1 LSGEVRVSVADSVAH
16 GRVQPGGTLEAI
28 LTEAE
33 KAFAVNPPRSS
44 VEAFDML
51 DRAAKSV
58 DPGFAAGVPDD
69 LQPVV
74 AGQDKLL
81 LNNNGIKTLLKASG
95 EIIVT
100 DANGDVIHHL
110 VPPP

>member
-1 LSGEVRVSVADSVAH
+1 VSVADAIAQGFVRA
-16 GRVQPGGTLEAI
+16 GGTLEKI

-33 KAFAVNPPRSS
+33 KAFATSPPRSS

-51 DRAAKSV
+51 DRAAKRV
-58 DPGFAAGVPDD
+58 DPGFAAGVPAD

-81 LNNNGIKTLLKASG
+81 LNNNGVQTLLKADG
-95 EIIVT
+95 EILVT
-100 DANGDVIHHL
+100 DAIGNVIHHL